1 MALDG
6 IVLEVA
12 GVSKSF
18 GALAALTNVSLS
30 VRRGEVFS
38 VIGPNGAG
46 NCPLFNVV
54 SGLYAPTA
62 GRVSF
67 LGREITGLA
76 PETINRL
83 GVAKTF
89 QITNIFPEIS
99 VGENVRVA
107 AQSRA
112 SVSGRLASLWRRAD
126 VETRVAELLDAFGL
140 TAKRDELAENLS
152 HGEQRYLE
160 ICLALATEPTLLLLD
175 EPVAGMTRAEKEKTV
190 ALMESIVQRSTCTIM
205 LIEHDMQ
212 FVRQIAGRGHR
223 VTVLHEG
230 SVLSEGSIDRVQS
243 DERVIE
249 AYLGRGT
256 VSAEAPC

>member
-1 MALDG
+1 MTRDG
-6 IVLEVA
+6 VVLEVA
-12 GVSKSF
+12 GVSKTF
-18 GALAALTNVSLS
+18 GALAALTDVSLS
-30 VRRGEVFS
+30 VRQGEVFS

-46 NCPLFNVV
+46 KSTLFNVV

-67 LGREITGLA
+67 LGREISGLA

-107 AQSRA
+107 SQSRA
-112 SVSGRLASLWRRAD
+112 GVSGRLASLWRRPD
-126 VETRVAELLDAFGL
+126 VEARVTELLEAFGL

-175 EPVAGMTRAEKEKTV
+175 EPTAGMTPGEPPGAT
-190 ALMESIVQRSTCTIM
+190 ALNKQTALARGLTLL
-205 LIEHDMQ
+205 LIEHDMS
-212 FVRQIAGRGHR
+212 VVMGISDRIA
-223 VTVLHEG
+223 VLHFGEKIAEG
-230 SVLSEGSIDRVQS
+230 PPEAIRNDPK
-243 DERVIE
+243 VIE
-249 AYLGRGT
+249 AYLGPP
-256 VSAEAPC
+256 EA

>member
-1 MALDG
+1 MARDG
-6 IVLEVA
+6 VVLEVE

-18 GALAALTNVSLS
+18 GALAALTDVSLG
-30 VRRGEVFS
+30 VRQGEVFS

-46 NCPLFNVV
+46 KSTLFNVV
-54 SGLYAPTA
+54 SGLYAPTT
-62 GRVSF
+62 GRVRF
-67 LGREITGLA
+67 LGREIGGLA

-89 QITNIFPEIS
+89 QITNIFPAIS

-107 AQSRA
+107 SQSRA

-126 VETRVAELLDAFGL
+126 VETRVAELLEAFGL

-175 EPVAGMTRAEKEKTV
+175 EPTAGMTPGETRGAT
-190 ALMESIVQRSTCTIM
+190 ALIKQIALARGLTLL
-205 LIEHDMQ
+205 LIEHDMS
-212 FVRQIAGRGHR
+212 VVMGISDR
-223 VTVLHEG
+223 VAVLHFGEKIAEG
-230 SVLSEGSIDRVQS
+230 PPEQIRNDP
-243 DERVIE
+243 RVIE
-249 AYLGRGT
+249 AYLGPPEDD
-256 VSAEAPC
+256 AHQ